1 MGTAR
6 VLVVD
11 DDDVFLD
18 VVNRMLVR
26 EGYEVLP
33 LASPH
38 EALETVRE
46 VGAVDLVLSD
56 IAMPE
61 MPGTQLVREI
71 AEFSPGTASVLM
83 TAGCIDD
90 ASALHGVPVLKKPF
104 SRRELVCALQA
115 ALARSAQ

>member
-11 DDDVFLD
+11 DDYLFLD
-18 VVNRMLVR
+18 VVNRMLLR

-33 LASPH
+33 SASPH

-46 VGAVDLVLSD
+46 VGAVDVVLSD
-56 IAMPE
+56 IIMPE
-61 MPGTQLVREI
+61 MPGTELVREI
-71 AEFSPGTASVLM
+71 GELSPRIASVLM
-83 TAGCIDD
+83 TAGHVD
-90 ASALHGVPVLKKPF
+90 AASVPQGVPVLKKPF
-104 SRRELVCALQA
+104 SRRDLVCAVQA